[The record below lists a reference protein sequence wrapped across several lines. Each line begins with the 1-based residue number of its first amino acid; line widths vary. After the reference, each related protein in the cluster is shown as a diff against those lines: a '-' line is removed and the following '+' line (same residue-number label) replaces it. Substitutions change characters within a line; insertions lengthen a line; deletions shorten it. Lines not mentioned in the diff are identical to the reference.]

1 MTPVNSETPQVTEP
15 ASRARLLL
23 PALLC
28 LLFVAQCVWFIGTQS
43 LTNDEP
49 EHISAGLEAWRYG
62 EFKAWDAH
70 PPLGRLW
77 LAAPLLLT
85 DWAYAEY
92 RGGVQPARPGPEVWA
107 WRTRPMNVLLGLLLA
122 VLLWSIA
129 RRLFSEGAAN
139 FALALFVFSPSLI
152 AHFSLAG
159 NDGAGTL
166 LIFASAVQLL
176 RWRRNP
182 SCAQTALLGAVLG
195 GSLVAKFYAAPL
207 VAMAVVLVLL
217 LAPGKIAWRPR
228 KWNWGKA
235 FAVTGVV
242 LLTVWAAYFFHV
254 SRVTFRDG
262 VVTATFPGR
271 TPSLT
276 EKVPVQANVTFFL
289 PACEFFTGL
298 GNQVHHNWIRGHN
311 NYFLGEVSH
320 FRGWKLYFPVAILL
334 KWPTMVLLLAL
345 AALSL
350 TLRGRIRWPREL
362 LLVLLFPALFLFFA
376 IGSNI
381 NIGDRYVLP
390 VYVFVLLGL
399 AGVWTAAR
407 TRAAKI
413 ALLAALALNAADGLR
428 YAPDYLSHFNIFVR
442 PAESWRLLTDS
453 SLDWGQGLLALRDY
467 QAAHPDQTLHL
478 AYFGPVDPALYG
490 IRYEPLG
497 ENERVTGTVVVSAT
511 HLSGQLLRDPRAY
524 HWLLPYPRKTILNHS
539 LHVFE
544 VPAAPN

>member
-1 MTPVNSETPQVTEP
+1 MTLDNSETPQVTEP

-28 LLFVAQCVWFIGTQS
+28 LLFVGQCIWFIGTQS

-77 LAAPLLLT
+77 FAAPLLFT
-85 DWAYAEY
+85 DWAYSEY
-92 RGGVQPARPGPEVWA
+92 RGGVQPARPGPEEWA
-107 WRTRPMNVLLGLLLA
+107 WRTRPMNVLLGLFLA
-122 VLLWSIA
+122 VLLWSTA

-139 FALALFVFSPSLI
+139 FALALFAFSPSLI
-152 AHFSLAG
+152 AHFSLSTT
-159 NDGAGTL
+159 DGAGTL

-182 SCAQTALLGAVLG
+182 SRTQTVLLGAVLG

-207 VAMAVVLVLL
+207 VAMAVVMVLL
-217 LAPGKIAWRPR
+217 FSPGKIAWRPR
-228 KWNWGKA
+228 EWNWAKA
-235 FAVTGVV
+235 CGVTGVV

-276 EKVPVQANVTFFL
+276 EKVPVQANLTFFL

-320 FRGWKLYFPVAILL
+320 FRGWKLYFPMAIVL

-350 TLRGRIRWPREL
+350 TLRGKIRWPREL
-362 LLVLLFPALFLFFA
+362 LMMSLFPALFLFFA

-390 VYVFVLLGL
+390 VYIFVLLGL
-399 AGVWTAAR
+399 AAVWTAAR
-407 TRAAKI
+407 SRAAKI
-413 ALLAALALNAADGLR
+413 ALLAALVLNAADGLR

-442 PAESWRLLTDS
+442 PAESWRLLSDS

-467 QAAHPDQTLHL
+467 QAAHPGETIHL
-478 AYFGPVDPALYG
+478 AYFGPLDPALYG
-490 IRYEPLG
+490 IRYVPIA

-524 HWLLPYPRKTILNHS
+524 HWLLQYPRKTILDHS

>member
-1 MTPVNSETPQVTEP
+1 MTVTPNEAP
-15 ASRARLLL
+15 ENAAPPSRARFLI

-28 LLFVAQCVWFIGTQS
+28 VLFAAQCVWFIGTQS

-77 LAAPLLLT
+77 LAAPLLFS
-85 DWAYAEY
+85 DWAYSEY

-107 WRTRPMNVLLGLLLA
+107 WRTRPMNVLLGLFLA
-122 VLLWSIA
+122 VMLWSTA
-129 RRLFSEGAAN
+129 RRLFSESAAN
-139 FALALFVFSPSLI
+139 FALGLFAFSPSLI

-159 NDGAGTL
+159 NDGVGTL
-166 LIFASAVQLL
+166 LILASAVQLL

-182 SCAQTALLGAVLG
+182 SRAQTALLGVVLG
-195 GSLVAKFYAAPL
+195 ASLVTKFYSAPL

-217 LAPGKIAWRPR
+217 HAPEKFAWRPWE
-228 KWNWGKA
+228 WNWAKA
-235 FAVTGVV
+235 FAVSGVV

-262 VVTATFPGR
+262 VVTAMFPGR

-298 GNQVHHNWIRGHN
+298 GNQVHHNWVRGHN

-320 FRGWKLYFPVAILL
+320 FRGWKLYFPVAVLL
-334 KWPTMVLLLAL
+334 KWPTIVLLLAL

-350 TLRGRIRWPREL
+350 TLRGKIRWPREF
-362 LLVLLFPALFLFFA
+362 LLVLLFPAVLVFFA

-390 VYVFVLLGL
+390 VYVFLLFGL
-399 AGVWTAAR
+399 GGVWTAAR
-407 TRAAKI
+407 SHAAKI
-413 ALLAALALNAADGLR
+413 ALCAALALNAADGLR
-428 YAPDYLSHFNIFVR
+428 YAPDYLSQFNIFVR

-453 SLDWGQGLLALRDY
+453 SLDWGQGLLALREY
-467 QAAHPDQTLHL
+467 QAEHPDETLHL
-478 AYFGPVDPALYG
+478 AYFGPVDPTLYG
-490 IRYEPLG
+490 IHYVPLA
-497 ENERVTGTVVVSAT
+497 ENERATGTVIVSAT
-511 HLSGQLLRDPRAY
+511 HLSGQLLKDPNAY
-524 HWLLPYPRKTILNHS
+524 HWLLQYPRKTILNHS